1 MSVGTN
7 RRRGGSF
14 GAISGPEVGTER
26 SRQLVDDDELTG
38 EMLDAMEADDFI
50 IYGRAS
56 VEKYDDDNPPQK
68 LEMEAFADEVD
79 DFFERGIISR
89 RHKDIPVGEPLEEWS
104 LDEPTTVTVGDE
116 DIDFDAGDTLKTG
129 FQDGELWI
137 VANIG
142 NDSELAR
149 ETRYGAMTGNLDG
162 FSVTVFVKEWEET
175 ERGQRVTS
183 LDWHS
188 VTIGD
193 DDLIKNDD
201 SQFGVADFKMFEL
214 ASGVSSPKAA
224 GAVQEILGDLPP
236 DMTDEKGFWARVREK
251 AARKE
256 QEAGGDPPED
266 TKQGDASGADEADQ
280 KEYSD
285 EEYDEKGDDYGDEED
300 YDEGGGGGAT
310 MMSEDAA
317 AVVEKVRDEMGD
329 EDADVLE
336 EEMMGGDGHGDGHED
351 EYAGEG
357 EELKA
362 GDVADKLNGRFAGKS
377 EVEDL
382 KSEIAD
388 LKQAVEEGPSAED
401 VKSELDE
408 RLPDGDVAT
417 KSEVQDVV
425 DTAEQVITDT
435 LPEAQKS
442 AAADAAEQTA
452 EKMATGSTPDPS
464 TGPAN
469 DENDYREQI
478 TSQFGTEKAGGD

>member
-56 VEKYDDDNPPQK
+56 VEKYDDDDPPQK

-79 DFFERGIISR
+79 GFFENGIISR
-89 RHKDIPVGEPLEEWS
+89 RHKDIPVGEPLREWT

-116 DIDFDAGDTLKTG
+116 EIDFEAGDTLKTG
-129 FQDGELWI
+129 FQGGELWI

-149 ETRYGAMTGNLDG
+149 ETRYGAMTGDLDG
-162 FSVTVFVKEWEET
+162 FSVTVFVKQWEET
-175 ERGQRVTS
+175 EKGQRVTD

-214 ASGVSSPKAA
+214 AAGASTPKAA

-236 DMTDEKGFWARVREK
+236 NMTDKKGFWARVREK

-266 TKQGDASGADEADQ
+266 TKQGDASGADAADE
-280 KEYSD
+280 KEYSED
-285 EEYDEKGDDYGDEED
+285 EYDEKGDNYDDDDGDYGE
-300 YDEGGGGGAT
+300 GGGGAT

-336 EEMMGGDGHGDGHED
+336 QEMSRGGPEEGHED
-351 EYAGEG
+351 DYAGEG

-362 GDVADKLNGRFAGKS
+362 GDVADKLSDEFVSKS
-377 EVEDL
+377 EIEDL
-382 KSEIAD
+382 KSDIAD
-388 LKQAVEEGPSAED
+388 LKQSLDEGPTAAD

-417 KSEVQDVV
+417 KSEVEDVV
-425 DTAEQVITDT
+425 NTAEEVITET
-435 LPEAQKS
+435 LPEAQKA
-442 AAADAAEQTA
+442 AAADAAEETA

-469 DENDYREQI
+469 DEADYREQI
-478 TSQFGTEKAGGD
+478 TSQFGSKAGGD